1 MHDLVTSHSCS
12 GILHFLNQM
21 PIDWFTKHQKQVET
35 ATNGSEFMAAHQAIE
50 QIMDLHY
57 ML

>member
-1 MHDLVTSHSCS
+1 MHDLMTSHSCS

-35 ATNGSEFMAAHQAIE
+35 ATMAAHQAIE